1 MIPFTQSSI
10 ILFKNWKYQRNPDE
24 IMKNQSEITNQ
35 NRNNLGLESLDLIHY
50 IAEII
55 DLIKF

>member
-1 MIPFTQSSI
+1 
-10 ILFKNWKYQRNPDE
+10 
-24 IMKNQSEITNQ
+24 MKNQSEITNQ
-35 NRNNLGLESLDLIHY
+35 KRNNFGLESLDLIHY

>member
-1 MIPFTQSSI
+1 MIPFTHSSI

-50 IAEII
+50 IAEIT
-55 DLIKF
+55 DLLKF

>member
-1 MIPFTQSSI
+1 MIPFTYSSI

-35 NRNNLGLESLDLIHY
+35 KRNNLGLESLDLIHY

>member
-1 MIPFTQSSI
+1 MIPFTHSNKSF
-10 ILFKNWKYQRNPDE
+10 LKTGNYQRNPDE

-55 DLIKF
+55 DLLKF

>member
-1 MIPFTQSSI
+1 MIPFTHSSI

-35 NRNNLGLESLDLIHY
+35 KRNNLGLESLDLIHY

>member
-1 MIPFTQSSI
+1 MIPFTHNSI

-35 NRNNLGLESLDLIHY
+35 KRNNLGLESLDLIHC